1 MENSYSSYI
10 KQVER
15 ALNLPQSQKKEL
27 LQGFQAE
34 IKEKFPDPPSSERL
48 LNDMGQPEEVAFEL
62 LEAVDPKEYIR
73 FNSTRFR
80 RFRIVV
86 VTLAL
91 LMMIS
96 IGTIIYLDASE
107 LKRVDVNI
115 VQDPIPTQRRVC
127 LFSFFIDGGG
137 PSIYKNRDYFP
148 PGPQAPRCRN
158 ATVMPRLRL

>member
-62 LEAVDPKEYIR
+62 LEAVDSKEYIR

-115 VQDPIPTQRRVC
+115 VQDPIPTQYSTSVNA
-127 LFSFFIDGGG
+127 DG
-137 PSIYKNRDYFP
+137 K
-148 PGPQAPRCRN
+148 
-158 ATVMPRLRL
+158 